1 MATEASLRICKAEVD
16 LLTER
21 EHLDMIEG
29 AVRGGVC
36 SFYEMR
42 KFTANNEFSP
52 DYDSSQPSIFGC
64 SVDANNLSG
73 GVMQNKKLPQ
83 SDFTLN
89 SDITLAE
96 ILNYPDDNPVGYFVE
111 VDLHYPA
118 NLHDY
123 HQDFPLAP
131 SKNIVED
138 DWLSDYQV
146 NLRESH
152 NLPPSKV
159 PKLLQTF
166 FDKDHYVLHY
176 KLLKLYVNLGLFV
189 RKMHRVLQGKTANR
203 NVDG

>member
-1 MATEASLRICKAEVD
+1 
-16 LLTER
+16 
-21 EHLDMIEG
+21 
-29 AVRGGVC
+29 
-36 SFYEMR
+36 
-42 KFTANNEFSP
+42 
-52 DYDSSQPSIFGC
+52 
-64 SVDANNLSG
+64 
-73 GVMQNKKLPQ
+73 MQNEKLPQ

-96 ILNYPDDNPVGYFVE
+96 ILNCPDDNTVGCE

-118 NLHDY
+118 SLYDY

-131 SKNIVED
+131 SKNNVED

-166 FDKDHYVLHY
+166 FDREHCAA
-176 KLLKLYVNLGLFV
+176 
-189 RKMHRVLQGKTANR
+189 LQAVVT
-203 NVDG
+203 VC